1 MVEKSMEETQT
12 EPEHYFKQWEAKVSA
27 WKKGKN
33 S

>member
-1 MVEKSMEETQT
+1 MEKSMEETEA

-27 WKKGKN
+27 WKMGKI